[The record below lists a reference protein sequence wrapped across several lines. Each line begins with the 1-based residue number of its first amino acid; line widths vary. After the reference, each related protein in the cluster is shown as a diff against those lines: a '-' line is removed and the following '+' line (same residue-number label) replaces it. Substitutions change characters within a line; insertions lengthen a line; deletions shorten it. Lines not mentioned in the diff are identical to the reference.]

1 MAMIRVRV
9 EGVGLDSNHGPVVVL
24 KEMDGERVLPIWIGH
39 HEAQAI
45 QMKLEGHE
53 YGRPLTHDL
62 MQNLLSGLNAKLVR
76 VDITELKDAT
86 YYAELVLQ
94 TPGGE
99 VKVDARPSDSIAL
112 ALRCDAPLYAHES
125 LFRLTGIAQSEEQE
139 EAEAEA
145 ESDEDKAARR
155 RAELQRRLRNTD
167 PGEFGYYKLGG

>member
-1 MAMIRVRV
+1 MAMVRVRV
-9 EGVGLDSNHGPVVVL
+9 EGVGLDTNHGPLVVL
-24 KEMDGERVLPIWIGH
+24 KEVDGERMLPIWIGT

-45 QMKLEGHE
+45 QMKLEGHA

-62 MQNLLSGLNAKLVR
+62 MQNLIAELKAKLVR

-94 TPGGE
+94 TAGGE

-112 ALRCDAPLYAHES
+112 ALRCDAPLFAHES
-125 LFRLTGIAQSEEQE
+125 LFRVPAGSPEGEPAAAEEE
-139 EAEAEA
+139 
-145 ESDEDKAARR
+145 ESDEEKAAKRR
-155 RAELQRRLRNTD
+155 SELQKRLRNTD

>member
-24 KEMDGERVLPIWIGH
+24 KEVDGERVLPIWIGH

-62 MQNLLSGLNAKLVR
+62 IQNLLVSLKATLLR

-86 YYAELVLQ
+86 YYAELLLR
-94 TPGGE
+94 TSSGE

-125 LFRLTGIAQSEEQE
+125 LFRLPEASQATEAADTEVETEEE
-139 EAEAEA
+139 
-145 ESDEDKAARR
+145 KAARQR
-155 RAELQRRLRNTD
+155 SELQRRLRDTD
-167 PGEFGYYKLGG
+167 PGEFGHYRLGS